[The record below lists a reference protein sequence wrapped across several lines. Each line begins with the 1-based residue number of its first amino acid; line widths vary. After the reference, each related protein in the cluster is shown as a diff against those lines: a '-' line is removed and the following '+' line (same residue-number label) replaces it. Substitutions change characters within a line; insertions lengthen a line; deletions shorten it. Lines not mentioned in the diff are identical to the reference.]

1 MPKFTDCFYMI
12 DLLLVLVRNALYNY
26 VDELSKWFYV
36 FFFLGQRSIRPYWRN
51 YFEQVEA
58 LVSVFSYDH
67 FQIIEFC
74 DL

>member
-1 MPKFTDCFYMI
+1 MPKFTDCFYII

-26 VDELSKWFYV
+26 PDELSNGC
-36 FFFLGQRSIRPYWRN
+36 FFLGQRSIRPYWRN

-58 LVSVFSYDH
+58 LVNVFNYDH